1 MFTLI
6 STATAIGASVLMHL
20 PPHLAFM
27 ILALTQ
33 LANITYTLERI
44 RDKLE

>member
-6 STATAIGASVLMHL
+6 TTATAIGASALMHL
-20 PPHLAFM
+20 PPLLTFMVLA
-27 ILALTQ
+27 ITQ
-33 LANITYTLERI
+33 LTNITYTLERI